1 MNLQDATTPPE
12 LGLDSSQGLQNAQN
26 FRRYFPKVL
35 VIFGLIILGLLIFAL
50 LLKTINQQRSRPGTI
65 PTPSPTLIPTQPP
78 ANPNDPPAEFRD
90 QFDEINRRL
99 LQSEPDFVPPSIDP
113 DIGLLE

>member
-35 VIFGLIILGLLIFAL
+35 VIFGIIILGLLIFAL
-50 LLKTINQQRSRPGTI
+50 LLP
-65 PTPSPTLIPTQPP
+65 
-78 ANPNDPPAEFRD
+78 
-90 QFDEINRRL
+90 
-99 LQSEPDFVPPSIDP
+99 
-113 DIGLLE
+113 